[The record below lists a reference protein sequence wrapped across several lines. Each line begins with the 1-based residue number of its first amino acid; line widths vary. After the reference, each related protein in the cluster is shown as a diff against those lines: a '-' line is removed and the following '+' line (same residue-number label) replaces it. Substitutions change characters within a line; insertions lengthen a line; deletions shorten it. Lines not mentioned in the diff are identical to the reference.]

1 MASSRLD
8 NYSLKLETL
17 KGNRAKYATEIK
29 KLTLWMHRHQ
39 NEALT
44 DASKQRLVTILAD
57 STQVLEGEAAD
68 LLQMY
73 LSLPEGKLTTSKGKT
88 RALKWLGSLDD
99 ENEQNKYKRE
109 GGAWEGVV
117 GTVLD
122 LSDKNVLTLEMD
134 DATVIEV
141 TCPQHLVEGLKTDF
155 EAYLSDEQRGAI
167 RVAVQSDNVVIKVL

>member
-1 MASSRLD
+1 M
-8 NYSLKLETL
+8 
-17 KGNRAKYATEIK
+17 
-29 KLTLWMHRHQ
+29 
-39 NEALT
+39 
-44 DASKQRLVTILAD
+44 
-57 STQVLEGEAAD
+57 
-68 LLQMY
+68 
-73 LSLPEGKLTTSKGKT
+73 
-88 RALKWLGSLDD
+88 
-99 ENEQNKYKRE
+99 RE